1 MLCRFMEQSGTETAF
16 ILTDAAIKSFEACEE
31 DKALDREIE
40 DADDDERVVDRSGK
54 EVELSKGLEIFWD
67 IATNLL

>member
-1 MLCRFMEQSGTETAF
+1 MTA
-16 ILTDAAIKSFEACEE
+16 LSLGDTLRAGEFEVCEE